1 MLELYLFINPLGS
14 TCYHAEQ
21 NILKLVELSKS
32 KIKFKFVPLLNINS
46 ISSIMSSYG
55 IDDCD
60 LKKRN
65 QISQVLFRSAIDYK
79 AAMFQGTKRGRKF
92 LMTIQQ
98 EIHENHRD
106 YTDELVLES
115 AEKSR
120 LDVEMFLA
128 DRQSDLAVKCFKQDQ
143 KLAADLKVQTHPTL
157 VVYNLAGYDCGF
169 SIKDCDSLEALEDLL
184 LSNDPKDFICDDAR
198 GALKKNLHT
207 NLHPLFKQK

>member
-1 MLELYLFINPLGS
+1 MQNFFFLLEYSLEIIIQQSGGIALLELYLFINPLGS

-55 IDDCD
+55 IDACD

-106 YTDELVLES
+106 YTDELVLE
-115 AEKSR
+115 
-120 LDVEMFLA
+120 
-128 DRQSDLAVKCFKQDQ
+128 
-143 KLAADLKVQTHPTL
+143 
-157 VVYNLAGYDCGF
+157 
-169 SIKDCDSLEALEDLL
+169 
-184 LSNDPKDFICDDAR
+184 
-198 GALKKNLHT
+198 
-207 NLHPLFKQK
+207 